1 VTRPNR
7 MSPNQAA
14 AYERGIAAAMP
25 QIGTRQLSPY
35 AVKAYRECAQEVRS
49 IEAAPIFLI
58 TPSTTQIN
66 VATEATGLTGV
77 VMAFNN
83 PRAYPNLYR
92 TSARR
97 DGQHLTKSGAEEFT
111 RIVAAN
117 FVELARAGDIK

>member
-1 VTRPNR
+1 MAQT
-7 MSPNQAA
+7 
-14 AYERGIAAAMP
+14 
-25 QIGTRQLSPY
+25 GTRQLSPY
-35 AVKAYRECAQEVRS
+35 AVKAYRECAQEVRN
-49 IEAAPIFLI
+49 IGAAPIFLI

-66 VATEATGLTGV
+66 VAAETTGLTGV

-92 TSARR
+92 SSARR